1 MPTINKRQ
9 EFLDLEANGFFL
21 ANFLLYKH
29 YTEKEISG
37 IITVKDLLE
46 KSFRLQQAYQLQ
58 LEIQFSFGLA
68 IQAQVFACESE
79 RWHKQSLYTSQTQTD
94 NARTQATYN
103 QGYSNGFAAVCRF
116 FVLGHH
122 FTGMQR

>member
-46 KSFRLQQAYQLQ
+46 KSFRLQ
-58 LEIQFSFGLA
+58 
-68 IQAQVFACESE
+68 
-79 RWHKQSLYTSQTQTD
+79 
-94 NARTQATYN
+94 
-103 QGYSNGFAAVCRF
+103 
-116 FVLGHH
+116 
-122 FTGMQR
+122 